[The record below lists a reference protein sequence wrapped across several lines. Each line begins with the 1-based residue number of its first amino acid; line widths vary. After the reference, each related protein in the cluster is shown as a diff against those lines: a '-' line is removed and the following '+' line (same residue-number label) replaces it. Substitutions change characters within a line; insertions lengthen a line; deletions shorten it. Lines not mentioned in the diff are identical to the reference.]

1 MRQQTDFWAMAMT
14 ATTLQEAH
22 EVLSRLEPPPSSPS
36 ATRRDYHLRSVA
48 VYERIA
54 DVDRGHHH
62 EALYWVGR
70 EQRKA
75 AEHAVSPRS
84 HS

>member
-1 MRQQTDFWAMAMT
+1 MT
-14 ATTLQEAH
+14 ARTLQEVH
-22 EVLSRLEPPPSSPS
+22 EVLSRLEPPPDAAP
-36 ATRRDYHLRSVA
+36 ATKRDYHLRSIE

-70 EQRKA
+70 EHRKA
-75 AEHAVSPRS
+75 TEHRIS
-84 HS
+84 